1 MKQATKLAVKVTLV
15 CNLAAPGGGAARA
28 RDGAHLAVGSAV
40 KSCRPGTPKRRFLRD
55 ALALIASAAVLLLPL
70 AACNSPFIPLPP
82 PRDPM
87 FTVLMIPDA
96 PGGMRTVWETRG
108 GPLAPAANARYSIF
122 NKTLG
127 AGVIARA
134 GDDGSYVA
142 IPFDGQAGD
151 QIELQYR
158 TPTGD
163 DSQIICRILGPGPGT
178 TACP

>member
-1 MKQATKLAVKVTLV
+1 
-15 CNLAAPGGGAARA
+15 
-28 RDGAHLAVGSAV
+28 V
-40 KSCRPGTPKRRFLRD
+40 KSGRAGTPKRRFLRD
-55 ALALIASAAVLLLPL
+55 VLALIASAAVLLLPL

-82 PRDPM
+82 PRDPT
-87 FTVLMIPDA
+87 FTALMIPDA
-96 PGGMRTVWETRG
+96 TGGMRTAWETRG

-134 GDDGSYVA
+134 MDDGSYVA
-142 IPFDGQAGD
+142 TPFDGQPGD
-151 QIELQYR
+151 RIELQYR

-163 DSQIICRILGPGPGT
+163 DSQILCRVLGPGPAT